1 MERSRC
7 FGGICLKF
15 TPYRYCFNS
24 PVNYVDPHGLYEVIS
39 NEETKITDA
48 GEISSLLNYISQGGM
63 TATTNEISS
72 YITANFELSLPEV
85 TVYGNS
91 DKAYQD
97 AGDQISKSQSEAL
110 NQAGLGGGNEIGNQ
124 DRLTSG
130 FNYIDG
136 LSQISKEGLIGLLA
150 KYLFDKIIS

>member
-1 MERSRC
+1 
-7 FGGICLKF
+7 
-15 TPYRYCFNS
+15 
-24 PVNYVDPHGLYEVIS
+24 
-39 NEETKITDA
+39 
-48 GEISSLLNYISQGGM
+48 M